1 MTKARL
7 EKLKLTLSS
16 LQLLLLMNQ
25 TNTPQVQYS
34 NSDPSCLRTAESGIV
49 PPGMLTPAIQQPEWR
64 QQNPV
69 YRSPLPISRDFSS
82 DREPQS
88 HTVTEPS
95 VDAAKTSPGLQE
107 ILEGTQNI
115 VYEAREE
122 IPGVWYTGNRL
133 TSCSYVALGRRCCYS
148 GYALVATSRPCA
160 T

>member
-1 MTKARL
+1 MDHVNISLCYSWYLCILLYMNIIIK
-7 EKLKLTLSS
+7 KKKKKHQQSSS
-16 LQLLLLMNQ
+16 LK
-25 TNTPQVQYS
+25 
-34 NSDPSCLRTAESGIV
+34 
-49 PPGMLTPAIQQPEWR
+49 WR

-69 YRSPLPISRDFSS
+69 YKSPLPISRDFSS

-133 TSCSYVALGRRCCYS
+133 ISCSYVALGWRCSNIAPLCNITDVNRLPVY
-148 GYALVATSRPCA
+148 
-160 T
+160 